1 MKKNCDTN
9 TPGTIVADKIKN
21 HQVADLFPG
30 KCETQQEA
38 INRLE
43 FSNRVLEV
51 KTFEGN
57 RGYGVVG
64 VSAKEFMT
72 KKTFTSESKEAFE
85 TKMGP
90 EKATKINTA
99 PVSILQRDL
108 GTYIHLEMENL
119 INILCTTEFKDSVLS
134 RAGNYKSLAELRAD
148 SKLSEDNFNVLYKTA
163 KRLIELGIAEQKKKD
178 PMGKVYITAEQRLL
192 ASSSLGGTSDLI
204 FLYSDVTTDN
214 FDYKTMTT
222 KYGDIRF
229 DRGKAKIVNPSWI
242 PFYKYED
249 WNLQLPKTTFA
260 LEKIIGVK
268 QNNKCRIIPI
278 AMILEYKDENP
289 TGKIKQI
296 ETFVSASDY
305 LKQIPIQEKTGI
317 GSLDESIEK
326 LNRLKG
332 NYISELGQ
340 GISRERKEFLK
351 TRIER
356 QTRAI
361 NAIIVDQDIS
371 NLIDDY
377 TAVIKKYADVETKD
391 YATLK
396 NVKSETIEDKVNS
409 NYLSLEE
416 HRDLLKEL
424 GLISSI
430 IAGSYEFY
438 DRMGIDETEY
448 VKYRSKLRTLQNQIL
463 VLNEQLQNELFARI
477 SLNKTDINEI
487 KSSFTVKTVDQMF
500 NTFGEIQHPVFRE
513 AFRKKSMAESEAK
526 LKTQKFK
533 ERLEEVAV
541 ELEKWGKA
549 NGLGLFG
556 AYDKLINKS
565 TGNIYAKNNAEFTK
579 KLKEAQE
586 KKDDSFIDKYFKPKD
601 NSKAELT
608 KFILSVVEKSGLVPG
623 KDDDRINQILED
635 NTIDNYKFSDRFFFK
650 YYELKPQY
658 VTSLSSD
665 IYSKEY
671 IEIQRTPA
679 IKNYYDF
686 WIKTMQ
692 EFREVTDMAN
702 DYTALPDN
710 FIPNFR
716 AGLIEQMFQGGLPSA
731 AWESFIGIF
740 RQQSDDIEF
749 GYMTELAK
757 KKDIDTGEILHEI
770 PLFGLYPIYNKQNVI
785 DNSLKS
791 YDLNRVLYTF
801 ADIAYNYEGLKKIE
815 AEITV
820 LGDMIATFDI
830 SKKDSNGKIIK
841 SIGGAYSKLTGKQ
854 LTEYQTYLNTIKFH
868 IYGIKEQGDILN
880 KNATKVVNKLNDL
893 QRASKMM
900 FEPVIQVSASLSS
913 KVMSYYEGVKGYY
926 YTREQMFE
934 SEKMLASVF
943 TENGKLS
950 SALLQYFEF
959 SDKNIGVRANELPS
973 NFLIKLANKGLGYL
987 GFRKGSEW
995 IDNSIGLSMLQNYGI
1010 DENGKFRRL
1019 KMLPK
1024 GSKSLLQRASL
1035 KDGKLEI
1042 EGMTL
1047 DVYNDFSQAVKK
1059 VSRSIKGELSDKD
1072 QRAINY
1078 TMLGKLA
1085 MTYKNWLPDLWKE
1098 HMGSVQYNNYTD
1110 AVVIGRF
1117 NAIYQNLKTDES
1129 KKFLLLNQ
1137 AAWIGLGKLLLDI
1150 PLALI
1155 PKVGFKFS
1163 KTNEARARALFEQF
1177 KQDNPNDKRIQEFSF
1192 EEFLD
1197 YYDGQIRAGIQ
1208 ELSIYLALISLVLLV
1223 GGDWDDDGKGDYQQ
1237 YLALSLTYK
1246 VINRMR
1252 RELGFFLGSEG
1263 IDIALNTTIP
1273 VTSIGL
1279 DLKKSLLNFVQ
1290 EAYDDIYDIDNPYD
1304 KSGYFYYL
1312 SKITPIVNPIK
1323 KALDLKRES

>member
-1 MKKNCDTN
+1 MKKCDTN
-9 TPGTIVADKIKN
+9 MPNSMVADKIKN
-21 HQVADLFPG
+21 HQIADLYPG
-30 KCETQQEA
+30 KCETQQEV

-43 FSNRVLEV
+43 FSNRVLEI
-51 KTFEGN
+51 KQFGDT

-64 VSAKEFMT
+64 VSPEQFIT
-72 KKTFTSESKEAFE
+72 KKTFTSESKEAFVK
-85 TKMGP
+85 KMG
-90 EKATKINTA
+90 EQKAEEINKA
-99 PVSILQRDL
+99 PTSILQRDL
-108 GTYIHLEMENL
+108 GTYIHLQMEDLMNAL
-119 INILCTTEFKDSVLS
+119 SVGEFKDKVLIK
-134 RAGNYKSLAELRAD
+134 AGNYKTVSQLR
-148 SKLSEDNFNVLYKTA
+148 SETKLSEENFNVLYKTA
-163 KRLIELGIAEQKKKD
+163 KKLIESGIAEQNKKD
-178 PMGKVYITAEQRLL
+178 PTGKVYISAEQRLI
-192 ASSSLGGTSDLI
+192 ASSSLGGTSDLV
-204 FLYSDVTTDN
+204 FVYSDVTTDN

-222 KYGDIRF
+222 KYGDVRF
-229 DRGKAKIVNPSWI
+229 DKGKAQIVNPSWI
-242 PFYKYED
+242 PTYKYED

-278 AMILEYKDENP
+278 AMVLEYKDDIP

-305 LKQIPIQEKTGI
+305 LKQIPIKEKTGI

-326 LNRLKG
+326 LNRLKE
-332 NYISELGQ
+332 NYVFEASK
-340 GISRERKEFLK
+340 GISRERREFLK
-351 TRIER
+351 TRIDR

-377 TAVIKKYADVETKD
+377 TAVVKKYADVETKD
-391 YATLK
+391 YAVLK
-396 NVKSETIEDKVNS
+396 NITQETIEDKVNS

-438 DRMGIDETEY
+438 DRMGIDESEY
-448 VKYRSKLRTLQNQIL
+448 NKYRSKLRTLQNQIL

-477 SLNKTDINEI
+477 KLDKVSIDEI
-487 KSSFTVKTVDQMF
+487 KNSFTIKTIDQMF

-513 AFRKKSMAESEAK
+513 AFKKKSMAESEARLK
-526 LKTQKFK
+526 LQKFK
-533 ERLEEVAV
+533 VNLEEVSV
-541 ELEKWGKA
+541 ELEKWGKN

-556 AYDKLINKS
+556 AYDKLINKA

-579 KLKEAQE
+579 RLEEAQQ
-586 KKDDSFIDKYFKPKD
+586 KKDAKFIDKYFKPKD
-601 NSKAELT
+601 NAKSELT
-608 KFILSVVEKSGLVPG
+608 KFILRVVERNNLIPG

-635 NTIDNYKFSDRFFFK
+635 NTVEGYKFNDRFFFK
-650 YYELKPQY
+650 YYELKPEY
-658 VTSLSSD
+658 TKSLSPEV
-665 IYSKEY
+665 YSKEY
-671 IEIQRTPA
+671 IEIQSTPA
-679 IKNYYDF
+679 IKKYYDF

-692 EFREVTDMAN
+692 EFREITDMSN

-770 PLFGLYPIYNKQNVI
+770 PLFGLYPIYNRQNVI
-785 DNSLKS
+785 DNKLKS
-791 YDLNRVLYTF
+791 FDLTRVLYTF

-830 SKKDSNGKIIK
+830 TKKDSNGKIIK
-841 SIGGAYSKLTGKQ
+841 TLGGAYSKLTGKQ
-854 LTEYQTYLNTIKFH
+854 LTEYQTYLNTIKYH
-868 IYGIKEQGDILN
+868 VYGIKEQGDILN
-880 KNATKVVNKLNDL
+880 NDATRVVNKLNDL

-900 FEPVIQVSASLSS
+900 FEPVIQISASLSS

-926 YTREQMFE
+926 YDRNQMLKSE
-934 SEKMLASVF
+934 SMLASVF
-943 TENGKLS
+943 TENGKLTT
-950 SALLQYFEF
+950 AILQYFEF
-959 SDKNIGVRANELPS
+959 SDKYVGVKANELPS
-973 NFLIKLANKGLGYL
+973 NFLIRLANKGLGYI

-995 IDNSIGLSMLQNYGI
+995 IDNSIGLSMMQNYGI
-1010 DENGKFRRL
+1010 DENGKIRRL

-1024 GSKSLLQRASL
+1024 GSKSLLERASL

-1042 EGMTL
+1042 EGITL
-1047 DVYNDFSQAVKK
+1047 DNYNWFTQSVKK
-1059 VSRSIKGELSDKD
+1059 VSRSIKGEISDKD

-1110 AVVIGRF
+1110 TVVIGRF
-1117 NAIYQNLKTDES
+1117 NSIYQNLKDDES

-1137 AAWIGLGKLLLDI
+1137 AAWIGIGKLLLDV
-1150 PLALI
+1150 PLSLI
-1155 PKVGFKFS
+1155 PKVGYRFS
-1163 KTNEARARALFEQF
+1163 KTNTARARALFEKF
-1177 KQDNPNDKRIQEFSF
+1177 KQDNPNDPRIQEYTF

-1197 YYDGQIRAGIQ
+1197 YYDGQIKAGVQ
-1208 ELSIYLALISLVLLV
+1208 ELSIYLALIGLVLLV
-1223 GGDWDDDGKGDYQQ
+1223 GGDWDDDGKDDYKQ
-1237 YLALSLTYK
+1237 YLALSFTYK
-1246 VINRMR
+1246 IMNRMR

-1263 IDIALNTTIP
+1263 VDIALNTTIP
-1273 VTSIGL
+1273 VTGLGL
-1279 DLKKSLLNFVQ
+1279 DIKRSIQNFVD
-1290 EAYDDIYDIDNPYD
+1290 EAYNDITGTPDPYD
-1304 KSGYFYYL
+1304 QSGYL
-1312 SKITPIVNPIK
+1312 HHMSKIIPIVNPARK
-1323 KALDLKRES
+1323 FLDKERES

>member
-1 MKKNCDTN
+1 MKKNCDIN
-9 TPGTIVADKIKN
+9 TPGTIVADKLKN

-30 KCETQQEA
+30 KCETQQEG

-43 FSNRVLEV
+43 FSNRVLEI
-51 KTFEGN
+51 KTLESK

-64 VSAKEFMT
+64 VDPKQFMT
-72 KKTFTSESKEAFE
+72 KKTFTTESKEAFE
-85 TKMGP
+85 KKMG
-90 EKATKINTA
+90 EAKAAEINKSPT
-99 PVSILQRDL
+99 SILQRDL

-119 INILCTTEFKDSVLS
+119 INTLATTEFKGKVLIKE
-134 RAGNYKSLAELRAD
+134 GTYKPLADLRAA

-163 KRLIELGIAEQKKKD
+163 KRLIELGISEQNKID
-178 PMGKVYITAEQRLL
+178 PAGKVYISAEQRLL
-192 ASSSLGGTSDLI
+192 ASSTLGGTSDLV
-204 FLYSDVTTDN
+204 FLYSDVTSDN

-222 KYGDIRF
+222 KYGDVKF
-229 DRGKAKIVNPSWI
+229 DRGKAKIVNQNWI

-278 AMILEYKDENP
+278 AMVLEYKDDVP

-317 GSLDESIEK
+317 GSLDESINK
-326 LNRLKG
+326 LNRLKE
-332 NYISELGQ
+332 NYIFELGQ

-351 TRIER
+351 TRIDR

-361 NAIIVDQDIS
+361 NAIIIDQDIS
-371 NLIDDY
+371 NLINDY
-377 TAVIKKYADVETKD
+377 TAVVKKYADVESKD
-391 YATLK
+391 YAVLK
-396 NVKSETIEDKVNS
+396 NVSAETIEDKVNS
-409 NYLSLEE
+409 NYLTLEE

-424 GLISSI
+424 GLISAI

-438 DRMGIDETEY
+438 DRMGADETDY

-477 SLNKTDINEI
+477 KLDKTSITEI
-487 KSSFTVKTVDQMF
+487 KSSFTIKTIDQMF

-513 AFRKKSMAESEAK
+513 AFKKKSMAEAEAK
-526 LKTQKFK
+526 LKLQKFK
-533 ERLEEVAV
+533 DNLEEVAV
-541 ELEKWGKA
+541 ELEKWGKS

-556 AYDKLINKS
+556 AYNKLINKT

-586 KKDDSFIDKYFKPKD
+586 KKDANFVDKYFKPKD
-601 NSKAELT
+601 NAKSELV
-608 KFILSVVEKSGLVPG
+608 KFILSVVEKSGLIPG
-623 KDDDRINQILED
+623 KDDERINQILED
-635 NTIDNYKFSDRFFFK
+635 NTVDNYKFSERFFFK
-650 YYELKPQY
+650 YYELRPQY
-658 VTSLSSD
+658 VSSLSSE

-679 IKNYYDF
+679 LKNYYNF

-740 RQQSDDIEF
+740 RQQSDDTEF

-757 KKDIDTGEILHEI
+757 KRDIDTGEILHEI

-791 YDLNRVLYTF
+791 FDLNRVLYTF

-841 SIGGAYSKLTGKQ
+841 TIGGAYSKLTGKQ
-854 LTEYQTYLNTIKFH
+854 LTEYQTYLNTIKYH
-868 IYGIKEQGDILN
+868 VYGIKEQGDILN
-880 KNATKVVNKLNDL
+880 KDVSRIVNKANNL

-900 FEPVIQVSASLSS
+900 FEPVIQASASLSS
-913 KVMSYYEGVKGYY
+913 KVMSYYEGVKAFYY
-926 YTREQMFE
+926 NKGQMLK

-943 TENGKLS
+943 TEEGKLT
-950 SALLQYFEF
+950 SAVLQYFEF
-959 SDKNIGVRANELPS
+959 SDKNVGVRANELPS
-973 NFLIKLANKGLGYL
+973 NFLIKLANKGLGFI

-995 IDNSIGLSMLQNYGI
+995 IDNSIGLSMMQNYGI
-1010 DENGKFRRL
+1010 DENGKVRRL

-1024 GSKSLLQRASL
+1024 GSKSLLERSSL
-1035 KDGKLEI
+1035 KNGKLEI

-1047 DVYNDFSQAVKK
+1047 DVYNDFTQAVKK
-1059 VSRSIKGELSDKD
+1059 VSRSIKGEISEKD

-1117 NAIYQNLKTDES
+1117 NAIYENLKDNES

-1137 AAWIGLGKLLLDI
+1137 AAWIGLGKILLDV

-1163 KTNEARARALFEQF
+1163 KTNEARARALFEKF
-1177 KQDNPNDKRIQEFSF
+1177 KQDNPNDKRIQEYSF

-1208 ELSIYLALISLVLLV
+1208 ELSVYLALISLVLLL
-1223 GGDWDDDGKGDYQQ
+1223 GGDWDEDGKGDYQQ
-1237 YLALSLTYK
+1237 YLALSLTYRI
-1246 VINRMR
+1246 INRMR

-1263 IDIALNTTIP
+1263 VDIALNTTIP
-1273 VTSIGL
+1273 VTSLGL
-1279 DLKKSLLNFVQ
+1279 DLKRSLLNFIE
-1290 EAYDDIYDIDNPYD
+1290 EAYNDIRDVENPYD
-1304 KSGYFYYL
+1304 RSGYFHYM
-1312 SKITPIVNPIK
+1312 SKVTPIVNPIK